1 MKYTVRPSLY
11 SEALESWVWLSN
23 NNLSG
28 FIKITNSSN
37 NKTVYTYKR
46 NFDDNFIKKYNDSD
60 NTFKINNKEN
70 YIILNEYYRE
80 KLQVEKH
87 NDVQLL
93 IKKQNWVDIFF
104 KNNWNNP
111 NPLIQ
116 NTVRVSVIS
125 LFIGLIA
132 LLLTVFQFFIKE

>member
-28 FIKITNSSN
+28 FIKIT
-37 NKTVYTYKR
+37 